1 VPPLP
6 SATGENETDN
16 CPSIR
21 LPKRA
26 TPELVDIVN
35 NGGGA
40 RSETFGDVD
49 CQFEKVTGAPSFE
62 LITAHDDD
70 EEEEADEADNAD
82 DDNELS
88 SAVFMFEP
96 TMSDNNGAD
105 IVSEH

>member
-1 VPPLP
+1 
-6 SATGENETDN
+6 
-16 CPSIR
+16 
-21 LPKRA
+21 
-26 TPELVDIVN
+26 VDIVN
-35 NGGGA
+35 NCGGA
-40 RSETFGDVD
+40 RSEPFGDVD

-70 EEEEADEADNAD
+70 DEEEEEEEEADEADNAD

>member
-1 VPPLP
+1 
-6 SATGENETDN
+6 
-16 CPSIR
+16 
-21 LPKRA
+21 
-26 TPELVDIVN
+26 VDIVN
-35 NGGGA
+35 NCGGA

-49 CQFEKVTGAPSFE
+49 CQFEKVIGAPSFE
-62 LITAHDDD
+62 FITAHDD
-70 EEEEADEADNAD
+70 EEEEEEEADNAD